1 MSIVKL
7 ATIQQFQNPN
17 QPKQGG
23 IAGWSKRHP
32 LLAGGVALTAGIAGA
47 DVLTGMYKNKVNK
60 MPLMHEFGQHLKEGA
75 VYGAGLSAIEPLVLH
90 GALRKKGEE

>member
-7 ATIQQFQNPN
+7 AYNQQFQNPQ

-47 DVLTGMYKNKVNK
+47 DVLTGMYKNKVDGK
-60 MPLMHEFGQHLKEGA
+60 ALMNNWKNHLKEGA
-75 VYGAGLSAIEPLVLH
+75 VYGAGLSAVEPLVLH
-90 GALRKKGEE
+90 GMLKKKVEE

>member
-7 ATIQQFQNPN
+7 AYNQQFQN
-17 QPKQGG
+17 QPKQQGG

-47 DVLTGMYKNKVNK
+47 DVLTGMYKNKVAK
-60 MPLMHEFGQHLKEGA
+60 LPIMKGFGEHLKEGA
-75 VYGAGLSAIEPLVLH
+75 VYGAGLSAIEPVVLH
-90 GALRKKGEE
+90 GMLKKKVEE